1 MTHRTLVVRELMTPA
16 VVTIG
21 PSATVAEADEEMR
34 RSDCR
39 HLPVVDAEGRV
50 VGLVSDR
57 DLSPHRGSDHGR
69 RVEISRVMTPDV
81 LTVSPETPAREA
93 SLVLLEHK
101 VGSVVVVDRN
111 GELRGVLTET
121 DFVRFAHE
129 VLGGDR
135 LAVDEG

>member
-1 MTHRTLVVRELMTPA
+1 MTHRILVVGELMSPA

-21 PSATVAEADEEMR
+21 PNATVAEADEEMR

-39 HLPVVDAEGRV
+39 HLPVVDAQGHV
-50 VGLVSDR
+50 AGLVSDR
-57 DLSPHRGSDHGR
+57 DLLPHRGSDHGR
-69 RVEISRVMTPDV
+69 RLEVSRVMTQDV
-81 LTVSPETPAREA
+81 LTVQPETPAREA

-101 VGSVVVVDRN
+101 IGSVVVVDRE
-111 GELRGVLTET
+111 GKLRGVLTEN
-121 DFVRFAHE
+121 DFVRVAHE